1 MRGEKRY
8 IVTRTPLRISF
19 AGGGTDIPD
28 YYKNYGDG
36 AVVSAGLNK
45 YVYVTVKD
53 YFYGNSIKVHYTQVE
68 NDVTNV
74 NEVHHPSVRESLK
87 YLGITKGLEISSL
100 ADVHSKGT
108 GLGSSSSFAVG
119 LLNALH
125 AYKGEKIMPKELADE
140 AIHIE
145 RNVLKEA
152 GGKQDQYI
160 AAYGGIRLMIFKK
173 DDTVEVKTAN
183 LSKEDLNGLESHL
196 LLMYTG
202 KERSSTTIH
211 TKQAVGVSER
221 IDSYKKMVDLAHKQY
236 DAFQNGKWQETG
248 KLLHENWLLK
258 KTLASGISDAY
269 IDRLYDTALE
279 NGAEGG
285 KIIGAGGGGFF
296 LFFAAPDKHE
306 KIIEALP
313 ELTPEPFSIE
323 PEGSKVIYR
332 QGEIFK
338 V

>member
-8 IVTRTPLRISF
+8 ITIRTPLRISF

-36 AVVSAGLNK
+36 VVLSAGLNK

-53 YFYGNSIKVHYTQVE
+53 HFYSNSIKVHYAHVE

-74 NEVHHPSVRESLK
+74 NEVHHPSVRESLR
-87 YLGITKGLEISSL
+87 YLGITKGIEISSL
-100 ADVHSKGT
+100 ADVHSNGT

-125 AYKGEKIMPKELADE
+125 AYNGERITPKELAEE

-160 AAYGGIRLMIFKK
+160 AAFGGIRLMIFKK
-173 DDTVEVKTAN
+173 DDTTEVKDVKLN
-183 LSKEDLNGLESHL
+183 KDDLNGLSSHL

-202 KERSSTTIH
+202 KERGSTNIH
-211 TKQAVGVSER
+211 TKQAAEVGEHVET
-221 IDSYKKMVDLAHKQY
+221 YKKMADLAHKQY
-236 DAFQNGKWQETG
+236 EAFQNGKWRETG
-248 KLLHENWLLK
+248 RLLHENWLLK

-269 IDRLYDTALE
+269 IDRLYNTALE

-285 KIIGAGGGGFF
+285 KILGAGGGGFF
-296 LFFAAPDKHE
+296 LFFADPDKHE
-306 KIIEALP
+306 KIIESLP
-313 ELTPEPFSIE
+313 ELTHEPFSIE
-323 PEGSKVIYR
+323 HEGSKVIYS
-332 QGEIFK
+332 QGETFK